1 MINMASK
8 RFTLNRAD
16 IIGWGRQTLIFLAP
30 YLIALIPVF
39 IEQVPKDWEY
49 AIITIWGLNRIWDL
63 LRRFVA
69 GK

>member
-1 MINMASK
+1 MTPSK

-16 IIGWGRQTLIFLAP
+16 LTAWSQQTLIFLAP
-30 YLIALIPVF
+30 YLIALIPV
-39 IEQVPKDWEY
+39 IINQVPKEWEY
-49 AIITIWGLNRIWDL
+49 GVITVWVLNRIWDL